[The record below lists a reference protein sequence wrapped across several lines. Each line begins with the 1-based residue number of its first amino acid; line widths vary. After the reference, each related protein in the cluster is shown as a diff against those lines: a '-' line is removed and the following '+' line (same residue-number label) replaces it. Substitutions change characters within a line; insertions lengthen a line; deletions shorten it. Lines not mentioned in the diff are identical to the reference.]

1 MRHIYRLFTGIGVI
15 FCCTLLTQVI
25 FALGDT
31 SAASTLAESE
41 IDQRVQL
48 YVGMEDPDVVIDLRT
63 LQSDHKTKYDDFW
76 QEVEKFLQEDVGL
89 AVEERRQS
97 QITHLTKVISVKDLL
112 EQIVARCSPSTPI
125 PSRSWLSLQFW
136 PKNAHAHASVHYTG
150 RFKVKYMV
158 QARQFRK
165 DHEDAHYAAAIFR
178 YQRELA
184 VKFREQSVFVCM
196 DDKHRVKVGEPNYP
210 VAAAERGRRVLIR
223 KNQTFEVADH
233 DFTKFSLIPSIQLA
247 VDIPNDIAES
257 WYSGKVFVGLKEGAF
272 EPSSPHRHMTELVDT
287 IQSQNLLTEKS
298 VLFLYSDGGPVHRLT
313 YLSVQLSL
321 IALFLKLD
329 LDYPCAARTAPCHSW
344 RNPAERVMSIV
355 NLGLQC
361 VGLM

>member
-1 MRHIYRLFTGIGVI
+1 M
-15 FCCTLLTQVI
+15 
-25 FALGDT
+25 
-31 SAASTLAESE
+31 
-41 IDQRVQL
+41 
-48 YVGMEDPDVVIDLRT
+48 
-63 LQSDHKTKYDDFW
+63 
-76 QEVEKFLQEDVGL
+76 
-89 AVEERRQS
+89 
-97 QITHLTKVISVKDLL
+97 
-112 EQIVARCSPSTPI
+112 
-125 PSRSWLSLQFW
+125 
-136 PKNAHAHASVHYTG
+136 
-150 RFKVKYMV
+150 
-158 QARQFRK
+158 
-165 DHEDAHYAAAIFR
+165 
-178 YQRELA
+178 
-184 VKFREQSVFVCM
+184 
-196 DDKHRVKVGEPNYP
+196 
-210 VAAAERGRRVLIR
+210 
-223 KNQTFEVADH
+223 VADH

-329 LDYPCAARTAPCHSW
+329 LDYLCAARTAPCHSW